1 MRVCAG
7 GRRQEAGGGGIPL
20 GEMNL
25 RPVLALNEEKQTK
38 NILRLTDGG
47 LIKSRAARE
56 GMRAKTN
63 LLSICSSLMTPSPE
77 LMLRVVRGKANK
89 ALIKVKPWNGM

>member
-20 GEMNL
+20 GEMNS

-38 NILRLTDGG
+38 NILRLTDATEQSCTGRDASENK
-47 LIKSRAARE
+47 LIE
-56 GMRAKTN
+56 H
-63 LLSICSSLMTPSPE
+63 L
-77 LMLRVVRGKANK
+77 
-89 ALIKVKPWNGM
+89 